1 MTAPPET
8 VQLVERFRENLAAYR
23 SPSYNETQLRREFL
37 DPFFRVLGWDVDNS
51 QGFAEAYKDVVHEDA
66 VKVGGFTKAP
76 DYSFRIGGTR
86 KFFVEAKKPAINIK
100 NDPEPAFQLRRYAWS
115 AKLPVSILSDFE
127 QFAVYDCRIRPN
139 PGDKA
144 SVARIMLLDF
154 EHYLDRW
161 DEIASVFSKEAIQ
174 KGSFDKFAEG
184 AKGKRGTAEVD
195 TAFLKEIEGWRE
207 LLAKNI
213 ALRNPNL
220 TQRELNFAVQ
230 RTIDRIVFL
239 RICEARGIEDDGML
253 RGQTNGTQ
261 VYPRLI
267 EQFERADQRYNSGL
281 FHFRDES
288 GQAEEPDR
296 LTPAIKVDDK
306 VIKEIITDLYYPRS
320 PYEFAVLPADILGQ
334 VYEQFLGKVIRLTA
348 GHQAKVEEKPEVR
361 KAGGVYYTPTYIV
374 DYIVGNTVGKLL
386 EGKSPRQADKLRI
399 LDPAC
404 GSGSFLIVAYQRLLD
419 WYLERYS
426 ADAAKFKKLIFQGPG
441 GEWRLTTAER
451 KRILLNNIYGVDID
465 PQAVEVTKLSLAL
478 KVLEG
483 ETAETL
489 GKNLQLFRERALP
502 DLGGNIKCGNSLIG
516 SDFYEQQQMLF
527 LDEEEAYRINMFDWE
542 AEFAAAIKA
551 GGFDA
556 VIGNP
561 PYIRIQGLKEWAP
574 REVEFYK
581 ERYASASRGNYDIYV
596 VFVEKGLDLL
606 AKDGLLGFIVPNKF
620 FNAQY
625 GEPIRC
631 LVAENKR
638 ALRQLVHFGANQVF
652 SGATTYTCLVFLGA
666 SPASEV
672 CVKVVSDLA
681 AWAEDPGVGRAETMP
696 SSAFGCEPWH
706 LVSESDSSLFS
717 RLSGY
722 PKLDSVADIYVGV
735 QTSADDVFIM
745 DFVAENAGFLTLH
758 SEALRKDVALEK
770 ALLHPIV
777 SGIDVAAYAEL
788 PERQYLLF
796 PYEVKGQRAELL
808 ALDVIRRKYPHT
820 AEYLQENQ
828 KRLEDREKGKLH
840 GRPWH
845 GYIYLKNMIRQS
857 DRKLCVPRLVHE
869 LCAAFD
875 PDGSHYLDNVDVGGV
890 VFKPEHTAL
899 DLRYLLALLNSAV
912 LRWYFS
918 KVSAPFRGGFL
929 SANRQF
935 LGLMPVVLPNLSSTE
950 EWSRYER
957 IVRLAQ
963 ELLDLRQRVTSGG
976 SALERTQAERR
987 THAAQSAIDDEVRS
1001 LYGLTDAEWT
1011 LVGNTTD

>member
-261 VYPRLI
+261 VYPRLV

-296 LTPAIKVDDK
+296 LTPTLTIDDK
-306 VIKEIITDLYYPRS
+306 VIKEIIGDLYYPRS

-361 KAGGVYYTPTYIV
+361 KAGGVYYTPTHIV
-374 DYIVGNTVGKLL
+374 DYIVDNTVGKLL
-386 EGKSPRQADKLRI
+386 EAKTPKQADKLRI

-527 LDEEEAYRINMFDWE
+527 LDEEEAYRINMFDWNHAFRKTICE
-542 AEFAAAIKA
+542 E

-556 VIGNP
+556 ILGNP
-561 PYIRIQGLKEWAP
+561 PWGAEIHKTEREYLGCAYPAVADFESSQYMLVRSLSLLKLRGILGMIIP
-574 REVEFYK
+574 NTFVLNV
-581 ERYASASRGNYDIYV
+581 YARRCRQAVLKAAGVSSIV
-596 VFVEKGLDLL
+596 DLSE
-606 AKDGLLGFIVPNKF
+606 
-620 FNAQY
+620 Q
-625 GEPIRC
+625 E
-631 LVAENKR
+631 
-638 ALRQLVHFGANQVF
+638 VF
-652 SGATTYTCLVFLGA
+652 SGPSVRAVILQLRQGYEGDCEVLLMADSSALPECVNMTGQESLRDAETWKRFLSRQSELTGVLDNLLDSCPPLSTYCDVRQGYIPYRTSTLTSRLGHEDAVRIVKNREWHATSALTPEYVRELQGADVGRYFLRWSGTWVRYGPWVSTYLPMSVFSGPRVLVREIAGKTPRLLLCTYTDEEFVHNPGVLAVLPHPSGVSPKFIVGVLNSLLLSQVFAYVAPKAKKGLFPKIIITDA
-666 SPASEV
+666 RRLPFPV
-672 CVKVVSDLA
+672 IDLDN
-681 AWAEDPGVGRAETMP
+681 AEDRSAHDLMVRMVEQRMALEAKLYASRAPQERTAIESRIDALETKIEDLVCEM
-696 SSAFGCEPWH
+696 FG
-706 LVSESDSSLFS
+706 LSGDQVRTVKDSSQ
-717 RLSGY
+717 GY
-722 PKLDSVADIYVGV
+722 
-735 QTSADDVFIM
+735 
-745 DFVAENAGFLTLH
+745 
-758 SEALRKDVALEK
+758 
-770 ALLHPIV
+770 
-777 SGIDVAAYAEL
+777 
-788 PERQYLLF
+788 
-796 PYEVKGQRAELL
+796 
-808 ALDVIRRKYPHT
+808 
-820 AEYLQENQ
+820 
-828 KRLEDREKGKLH
+828 
-840 GRPWH
+840 
-845 GYIYLKNMIRQS
+845 
-857 DRKLCVPRLVHE
+857 
-869 LCAAFD
+869 
-875 PDGSHYLDNVDVGGV
+875 
-890 VFKPEHTAL
+890 
-899 DLRYLLALLNSAV
+899 
-912 LRWYFS
+912 
-918 KVSAPFRGGFL
+918 
-929 SANRQF
+929 
-935 LGLMPVVLPNLSSTE
+935 
-950 EWSRYER
+950 
-957 IVRLAQ
+957 
-963 ELLDLRQRVTSGG
+963 
-976 SALERTQAERR
+976 
-987 THAAQSAIDDEVRS
+987 
-1001 LYGLTDAEWT
+1001 
-1011 LVGNTTD
+1011 